1 MHLELPNDRAFAI
14 FDSAFH
20 LYCIFLYVTLKE
32 MYKEW
37 ICSNNRGK
45 KLNGNHKLFELPYK
59 IRRNVSRTCICPRSA
74 INRNYPWSVEY
85 YLIEIHS
92 LTSLYLFY
100 YVGTACLF
108 KKQLRAPI
116 ELIKHLFKI
125 GNRVLFVI
133 IYIRPFH

>member
-1 MHLELPNDRAFAI
+1 MVITNCLNLRTISGETFLEHVFV
-14 FDSAFH
+14 
-20 LYCIFLYVTLKE
+20 C
-32 MYKEW
+32 
-37 ICSNNRGK
+37 
-45 KLNGNHKLFELPYK
+45 
-59 IRRNVSRTCICPRSA
+59 SA

-92 LTSLYLFY
+92 LTSLYLLY

-108 KKQLRAPI
+108 DKQLRAPI
-116 ELIKHLFKI
+116 ELIKQLLKI

>member
-1 MHLELPNDRAFAI
+1 MPLELPNDRAFAI

-20 LYCIFLYVTLKE
+20 LYCIFLYDTLKE

-37 ICSNNRGK
+37 ICSNNREK

>member
-1 MHLELPNDRAFAI
+1 MGITNCLNFRTKSGETFLE
-14 FDSAFH
+14 H
-20 LYCIFLYVTLKE
+20 E
-32 MYKEW
+32 
-37 ICSNNRGK
+37 
-45 KLNGNHKLFELPYK
+45 
-59 IRRNVSRTCICPRSA
+59 CICPRSA

-108 KKQLRAPI
+108 KKQLRAPV